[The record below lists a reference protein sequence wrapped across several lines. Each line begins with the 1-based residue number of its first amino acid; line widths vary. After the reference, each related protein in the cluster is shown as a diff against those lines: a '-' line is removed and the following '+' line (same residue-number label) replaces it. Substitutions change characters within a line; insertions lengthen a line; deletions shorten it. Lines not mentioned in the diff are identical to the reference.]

1 MKRTFL
7 AVAVVL
13 GLSVIGLR
21 AQMQHVDLKDAKG
34 NSVGMAMISAGK
46 SGGISIALDVK
57 VLPPGDHA
65 IHLHANGVCEPPFT
79 SAGGHF
85 NPGNKK
91 HGMQNPDGH
100 HAGDMMN
107 FTVAKD
113 GTSKTT
119 VNNADVTMQT
129 VGGLALVIHATADD
143 MKTDPSGNAGDRS
156 PAESSRNRCPRQT
169 GAVEFRAN
177 SSHHRACRSRSS
189 WWSAHR
195 SSRFRLGHGG
205 IAAPTLRPGAW
216 PPELAADVHSPE
228 VPRRSRS

>member
-1 MKRTFL
+1 MSRTFL

-57 VLPPGDHA
+57 GLPPGDHA

-91 HGMQNPDGH
+91 HGMQNPEGH

-119 VNNADVTMQT
+119 VNNADVMMQT

-143 MKTDPSGNAGDRS
+143 MKTDPSGNAGDRI
-156 PAESSRNRCPRQT
+156 
-169 GAVEFRAN
+169 
-177 SSHHRACRSRSS
+177 AC
-189 WWSAHR
+189 
-195 SSRFRLGHGG
+195 G
-205 IAAPTLRPGAW
+205 
-216 PPELAADVHSPE
+216 V
-228 VPRRSRS
+228 VPK

>member
-7 AVAVVL
+7 AVAVAL

-57 VLPPGDHA
+57 GLPPGDHA

-91 HGMQNPDGH
+91 HGMQNPEGH

-119 VNNADVTMQT
+119 VDNADVMMQT

-143 MKTDPSGNAGDRS
+143 MKTDPSGNAGDRI
-156 PAESSRNRCPRQT
+156 
-169 GAVEFRAN
+169 
-177 SSHHRACRSRSS
+177 AC
-189 WWSAHR
+189 
-195 SSRFRLGHGG
+195 G
-205 IAAPTLRPGAW
+205 
-216 PPELAADVHSPE
+216 V
-228 VPRRSRS
+228 VPK

>member
-21 AQMQHVDLKDAKG
+21 AQMQHVDLRDAKG

-57 VLPPGDHA
+57 GLPPGDHA

-91 HGMQNPDGH
+91 HGMQNPEGH

-107 FTVAKD
+107 FTVARD

-119 VNNADVTMQT
+119 VNNADVTMPT

-143 MKTDPSGNAGDRS
+143 MKTDPSGNAGDRI
-156 PAESSRNRCPRQT
+156 
-169 GAVEFRAN
+169 
-177 SSHHRACRSRSS
+177 AC
-189 WWSAHR
+189 
-195 SSRFRLGHGG
+195 G
-205 IAAPTLRPGAW
+205 
-216 PPELAADVHSPE
+216 V
-228 VPRRSRS
+228 VPK

>member
-21 AQMQHVDLKDAKG
+21 AQIQHVDLKDAKG

-143 MKTDPSGNAGDRS
+143 MKTDPSGNAGDRI
-156 PAESSRNRCPRQT
+156 
-169 GAVEFRAN
+169 
-177 SSHHRACRSRSS
+177 AC
-189 WWSAHR
+189 
-195 SSRFRLGHGG
+195 G
-205 IAAPTLRPGAW
+205 
-216 PPELAADVHSPE
+216 V
-228 VPRRSRS
+228 VPK

>member
-113 GTSKTT
+113 GTSKAT
-119 VNNADVTMQT
+119 VDNADVTMQT

-143 MKTDPSGNAGDRS
+143 MKTDPSGNAGDRI
-156 PAESSRNRCPRQT
+156 
-169 GAVEFRAN
+169 
-177 SSHHRACRSRSS
+177 AC
-189 WWSAHR
+189 
-195 SSRFRLGHGG
+195 G
-205 IAAPTLRPGAW
+205 
-216 PPELAADVHSPE
+216 V
-228 VPRRSRS
+228 VPK

>member
-7 AVAVVL
+7 VVAVVL
-13 GLSVIGLR
+13 GLSVGLR
-21 AQMQHVDLKDAKG
+21 AQMQHVDVKDAKG

-46 SGGISIALDVK
+46 SGGVSIALDVK
-57 VLPPGDHA
+57 GLPPGDHA
-65 IHLHANGVCEPPFT
+65 LHLHANGVCEPPFT

-91 HGMQNPDGH
+91 HGMQNPEGH

-129 VGGLALVIHATADD
+129 VGALALVIHATADD
-143 MKTDPSGNAGDRS
+143 MKTDPSGNAGDRI
-156 PAESSRNRCPRQT
+156 
-169 GAVEFRAN
+169 
-177 SSHHRACRSRSS
+177 AC
-189 WWSAHR
+189 
-195 SSRFRLGHGG
+195 G
-205 IAAPTLRPGAW
+205 
-216 PPELAADVHSPE
+216 V
-228 VPRRSRS
+228 VPK